1 MNTSSFLP
9 IRPMNAAREFLL
21 NLLPGVVVVGDLR
34 HGYGLRTSWQ
44 RRRGVDAM
52 EVGHFIG
59 RIQRAW
65 RRQGRGHVEG
75 VRRLEFRARRTW
87 RRLRAKR
94 KRRRSR
100 RRRPTRLG
108 QRKRGR
114 GQETHRLGSSSLV
127 QAPAVHRR
135 PFALR
140 LHNSAFR
147 TWAGLLQTRP
157 RRRLL
162 LFLLLLLLLL
172 LFQVVRDEVMCD
184 LVQLLISQVIRLE
197 KRGQKGIPL
206 CTPPR
211 GQLVV
216 VHELQRNQAVSV
228 RSRRPLG
235 GGSSSSS
242 SSSSSRWRSLGPVAD
257 PPQAVVGR
265 LGPRERLALA
275 EEGEGLQV
283 DGAVVVEQGQLSAA
297 RPRLHS
303 RQLAGSRCNGERQT
317 TSTTKPV
324 QPEIRSSECI
334 HHLVVQPEVRSP

>member
-9 IRPMNAAREFLL
+9 IRAMDAAQGFILD
-21 NLLPGVVVVGDLR
+21 LLPGVVVVGHLR
-34 HGYGLRTSWQ
+34 LGHELLRSWQ

-52 EVGHFIG
+52 EIGHFIG

-65 RRQGRGHVEG
+65 RRQGKGHVEG
-75 VRRLEFRARRTW
+75 IRRLEFRARRTW

-94 KRRRSR
+94 KRRRR
-100 RRRPTRLG
+100 RRRLTRLG

-114 GQETHRLGSSSLV
+114 GQETHGLGSSTLV

-147 TWAGLLQTRP
+147 TRAGLLQTSP

-162 LFLLLLLLLL
+162 LLTLL
-172 LFQVVRDEVMCD
+172 LFQVVRDEVMRD

-197 KRGQKGIPL
+197 ERGQKGIPL

-228 RSRRPLG
+228 RSGRPLG
-235 GGSSSSS
+235 G
-242 SSSSSRWRSLGPVAD
+242 SSSRGRSLGPVAD

-275 EEGEGLQV
+275 EVGEGLQV

-303 RQLAGSRCNGERQT
+303 RQLAGSRCNGAGKT
-317 TSTTKPV
+317 TSTMKPV
-324 QPEIRSSECI
+324 QPEIRPCECI
-334 HHLVVQPEVRSP
+334 NHLVVQPEVRSP